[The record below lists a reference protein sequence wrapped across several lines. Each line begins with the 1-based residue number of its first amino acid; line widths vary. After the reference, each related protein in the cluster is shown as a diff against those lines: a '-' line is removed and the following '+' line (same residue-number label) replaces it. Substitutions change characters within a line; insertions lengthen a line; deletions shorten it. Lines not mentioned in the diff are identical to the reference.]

1 VEPNLSYLCRRSLPL
16 SEDAILKKWEEQ
28 PMIKPRIEKVVVN
41 LSVGK
46 SGEPLEKASK
56 VLKELTNQT
65 PVKKKAKK
73 SIRDF
78 GLRKGEA
85 IACVVTL
92 RRQPAIDFLKKVL
105 PVVDNKISRSSF
117 DRQGNFAFGIK
128 EHIEIAGVKYDPDV
142 GIFGMDVCV
151 SVNRPG
157 NRVKIRRKHK
167 NHVGS
172 KHLLTPEESIIF
184 IKQTLGVEIV

>member
-1 VEPNLSYLCRRSLPL
+1 MV
-16 SEDAILKKWEEQ
+16 KQWEEQ
-28 PMIKPRIEKVVVN
+28 PMLKPRIEKVVVN

-73 SIRDF
+73 TIRDF
-78 GLRKGEA
+78 GIRQGEP

-92 RRQPAIDFLKKVL
+92 RKQKAIDFLKKVL
-105 PVVDNKISRSSF
+105 PVIENKISRSSF
-117 DRQGNFAFGIK
+117 DKQGNFAFGLK

-151 SVNRPG
+151 TMSRPG
-157 NRVKIRRKHK
+157 YRVKNRRKGK
-167 NHVGS
+167 ASLGS
-172 KHLLTPEESIIF
+172 KHVLTPEEAVVF
-184 IKQTLGVEIV
+184 VKQTLGVEIV